1 MAENECYVI
10 LILVHEGNLFLF
22 VYTDVGS
29 GSNCVYFCFEYFY
42 FVPKCLYIVM
52 TIVSYES
59 EGRIS

>member
-1 MAENECYVI
+1 MLCYFDSGTRR
-10 LILVHEGNLFLF
+10 EF
-22 VYTDVGS
+22 VFICIHVGS